1 MLDFVVLNNIQI
13 KTYDESEFDLYEI
26 ETIEEQ
32 IENKQDGWRLPSIE
46 ELKIL
51 FINKDLIGGFKD
63 DYYWS
68 STVGEGFN
76 FSINFK
82 DGFPTDM
89 FEGPCAYVRLVKN
102 IL

>member
-1 MLDFVVLNNIQI
+1 MDFVVLNNLQI
-13 KTYDESEFDLYEI
+13 KTYDESEFDLDEI

-32 IENKQDGWRLPSIE
+32 IEYNQDGWRLPSIE

-68 STVGEGFN
+68 STVEEGFN
-76 FSINFK
+76 FSIDFK
-82 DGFPTDM
+82 DGFPTDVY
-89 FEGPCAYVRLVKN
+89 EGPCAYVRLVKN